1 MNWKLLSTAP
11 NQITA
16 ESWSELLKVNG
27 FNSKIIDSTNYVYIG
42 ISNSP
47 VRLFVSENDYL
58 PAKKLLSEM
67 LLDFKSTSD

>member
-16 ESWSELLKVNG
+16 ESWRELLKVNG

-47 VRLFVSENDYL
+47 VRLFVSEND
-58 PAKKLLSEM
+58 
-67 LLDFKSTSD
+67 

>member
-16 ESWSELLKVNG
+16 ESWRELLKVNG

-42 ISNSP
+42 ISNST